1 MMTYGRPCSTR
12 WSMTPIRACALKPS
26 MFLSDPCST
35 TNRKRWRPTPRR
47 QCRQTVRKRL
57 SRWNAWFALW
67 NSCSTGIPAV
77 TCGCAARLPY
87 DKLALVKCSSRSEIV
102 STMDALF
109 QPRPFSVARRV
120 ALFPVLAMLFF
131 LAPLTPPAWAA
142 EAKEPLLTARTQ
154 PPDPGSQ
161 HASVVRSGT
170 MSTKDGLTLR
180 LTTDLGSVNII
191 QLEAGAAP
199 VVRYTVHIETDARGV
214 AAQQL
219 LDAYALKSKAI
230 SSGVEITG
238 MLPPQA
244 VRSADAQF
252 WVQFEVAVPR
262 GYSIDVNTEG
272 GDITT
277 GDIGGTAAL
286 HTQGGNIKTGRIGG
300 SGLRDA
306 SWGRSAAKLE
316 TEGEHIQVLDVA
328 GDLTAFTGGGHIN
341 VGNIA
346 GDASLRTGGGHIRA
360 GQIGGRA
367 ELETAGGN
375 ITVAHA
381 GNFVSVR
388 TGGGQID
395 FGEVRGSVHA
405 QTGGGGIRVMY
416 VSGPMELESSSGS
429 ICLTRV
435 AGALQAATSGGTIT
449 AWINPDSPAGGG
461 NVRLAGASQLAS
473 GNGEILVFLPRNL
486 AANIDATVTN
496 GGEHHI
502 EADPALHLI
511 VQGSANGSGP
521 LHATAVLN
529 GGGAPLKLRTTSGKI
544 RLQFLDSAIA
554 LHESL
559 VREQVDRLN
568 KRLTEIGFSQAPFP
582 FEVGPPV
589 PALPE
594 APAPIEAKT
603 DWLESWLVNL
613 EITFRGG
620 IAEDPD
626 DFQKRLVNFPK
637 PSYPVLAQRAGL
649 QGIVKLQVRVKK
661 DGSVEVQKLLEGDP
675 ALADAAIAV
684 VKQWRAKP
692 ASINGKQVEVISTVT
707 FNFQLH

>member
-1 MMTYGRPCSTR
+1 MKIHFYHR
-12 WSMTPIRACALKPS
+12 
-26 MFLSDPCST
+26 F
-35 TNRKRWRPTPRR
+35 
-47 QCRQTVRKRL
+47 
-57 SRWNAWFALW
+57 
-67 NSCSTGIPAV
+67 
-77 TCGCAARLPY
+77 
-87 DKLALVKCSSRSEIV
+87 
-102 STMDALF
+102 
-109 QPRPFSVARRV
+109 FSIARRV
-120 ALFPVLAMLFF
+120 ALSHVLAIVFF
-131 LAPLTPPAWAA
+131 LAPLAPPVFAA
-142 EAKEPLLTARTQ
+142 EAREAAAIEHTQ
-154 PPDPGSQ
+154 PADPGSQ
-161 HASVVRSGT
+161 HASVVRTGVL
-170 MSTKDGLTLR
+170 STKDALTLR
-180 LTTDLGSVNII
+180 LTTDLGSVNIV

-199 VVRYTVHIETDARGV
+199 VVRYTVRIETDARNS

-219 LDAYALKSKAI
+219 LDSYSLKAKSI
-230 SSGVEITG
+230 SSGVEING

-244 VRSADAQF
+244 ARSADAQF

-262 GYSIDVNTEG
+262 GYSVEVNTG
-272 GDITT
+272 AGDITT

-286 HTQGGNIKTGRIGG
+286 QTQGGNIKTGRIGA
-300 SGLRDA
+300 SGLREA

-316 TEGEHIQVLDVA
+316 TEGGHIQVLDVA

-341 VGNIA
+341 VANIA

-473 GNGEILVFLPRNL
+473 GNGDILVFLPRNL
-486 AANIDATVTN
+486 AANIDATVAN
-496 GGEHHI
+496 GDERHI
-502 EADPALHLI
+502 EADPALHLTI
-511 VQGSANGSGP
+511 QGSTNGSGP
-521 LHATAVLN
+521 VHAMAVLN
-529 GGGAPLKLRTTSGKI
+529 GGGAPLKLRTTAGKI
-544 RLQFLDSAIA
+544 RLQFLDSEVA

-559 VREQVDRLN
+559 IREQMDRLN
-568 KRLTEIGFSQAPFP
+568 KRLTENGFEAVSFSK
-582 FEVGPPV
+582 GPGSTSSIPT
-589 PALPE
+589 E
-594 APAPIEAKT
+594 MPAPSETKT
-603 DWLESWLVNL
+603 DWLESWLTSL

-620 IAEDPD
+620 VTEDPD
-626 DFQKRLVNFPK
+626 DFQKRLLNSPK
-637 PSYPVLAQRAGL
+637 PSYPALAQRAGL
-649 QGIVKLQVRVKK
+649 QGIVRLQVRVKK
-661 DGSVEVQKLLEGDP
+661 DGSVEVQKLLEGEP
-675 ALADAAIAV
+675 ALADAAIAA
-684 VKQWRAKP
+684 VKQWRGKP
-692 ASINGKQVEVISTVT
+692 ASINGKPVEVISTVT

>member
-1 MMTYGRPCSTR
+1 MN
-12 WSMTPIRACALKPS
+12 IRFHQS
-26 MFLSDPCST
+26 
-35 TNRKRWRPTPRR
+35 
-47 QCRQTVRKRL
+47 
-57 SRWNAWFALW
+57 
-67 NSCSTGIPAV
+67 
-77 TCGCAARLPY
+77 
-87 DKLALVKCSSRSEIV
+87 
-102 STMDALF
+102 LF
-109 QPRPFSVARRV
+109 YIARRV
-120 ALFPVLAMLFF
+120 ALFQVLGFLFSLAS
-131 LAPLTPPAWAA
+131 LAPPVFAA
-142 EAKEPLLTARTQ
+142 EAKEPAAIEPTRPA
-154 PPDPGSQ
+154 DPGSQ
-161 HASVVRSGT
+161 HASTARTGVLT
-170 MSTKDGLTLR
+170 TKDGLTLR
-180 LTTDLGSVNII
+180 LTTDLGSVNIV

-199 VVRYTVHIETDARGV
+199 VVRYTVHIETDARGP
-214 AAQQL
+214 AAKQL
-219 LDAYALKSKAI
+219 LDTYSLKAKTSP
-230 SSGVEITG
+230 SGVEIIG
-238 MLPPQA
+238 MLPQQA
-244 VRSADAQF
+244 ARSADAQF

-262 GYSIDVNTEG
+262 GYSVEVNTEA

-286 HTQGGNIKTGRIGG
+286 HTQGGNIKTGRIGA

-316 TEGEHIQVLDVA
+316 TEGGHIQVLDVA
-328 GDLTAFTGGGHIN
+328 GGLTAVTGGGHIN

-449 AWINPDSPAGGG
+449 AWINPDPPSGGG

-473 GNGEILVFLPRNL
+473 GNGDIIVYLPRNL
-486 AANIDATVTN
+486 AATIDATVSN
-496 GGEHHI
+496 GGERRI
-502 EADPALHLI
+502 EADPALHLAM
-511 VQGSANGSGP
+511 QASTSGSGP
-521 LHATAVLN
+521 VHAMAVLN

-544 RLQFLDSAIA
+544 RLQFLDSEIA

-559 VREQVDRLN
+559 IREQMDRLN
-568 KRLTEIGFSQAPFP
+568 KRLKENGFEAVSFSNGPGPASSIPTEM
-582 FEVGPPV
+582 
-589 PALPE
+589 PASS
-594 APAPIEAKT
+594 EAKT
-603 DWLESWLVNL
+603 DWLESWLMNL

-620 IAEDPD
+620 ITEDPG

-637 PSYPVLAQRAGL
+637 PAYPGLAQRAGL
-649 QGIVKLQVRVKK
+649 QGIVKLQVRIKK
-661 DGSVEVQKLLEGDP
+661 DGSIEVQKLLEGDP
-675 ALADAAIAV
+675 ALADAAIAA
-684 VKQWRAKP
+684 VKQWRGRP
-692 ASINGKQVEVISTVT
+692 ATINGKQVEVISTVT

>member
-1 MMTYGRPCSTR
+1 MKTCFHQKLYSIARRPAS
-12 WSMTPIRACALKPS
+12 AHL
-26 MFLSDPCST
+26 
-35 TNRKRWRPTPRR
+35 
-47 QCRQTVRKRL
+47 
-57 SRWNAWFALW
+57 
-67 NSCSTGIPAV
+67 
-77 TCGCAARLPY
+77 
-87 DKLALVKCSSRSEIV
+87 LALLV
-102 STMDALF
+102 
-109 QPRPFSVARRV
+109 SVAQLASPLFAGEAREPA
-120 ALFPVLAMLFF
+120 AL
-131 LAPLTPPAWAA
+131 
-142 EAKEPLLTARTQ
+142 EHTQ
-154 PPDPGSQ
+154 PLDPGSQ
-161 HASVVRSGT
+161 HASVARTGAL
-170 MSTKDGLTLR
+170 STRDGLTLR
-180 LTTDLGSVNII
+180 LTTDLGSVNIT
-191 QLEAGAAP
+191 QLEASAP
-199 VVRYTVHIETDARGV
+199 PEVRYTVHIETDARGS

-219 LDAYALKSKAI
+219 LDAYSLKARPV

-244 VRSADAQF
+244 ARSADAQF

-262 GYSIDVNTEG
+262 GYSVEVNSAA

-277 GDIGGTAAL
+277 GDIGGTASL
-286 HTQGGNIKTGRIGG
+286 QTQGGNIKTGRIGV
-300 SGLRDA
+300 SGIRDA
-306 SWGRSAAKLE
+306 AWGRSTAKLE
-316 TEGEHIQVLDVA
+316 TEGGHIQVLDVA

-381 GNFVSVR
+381 GSFVSVK

-449 AWINPDSPAGGG
+449 AWINPDSPSGGG

-473 GNGEILVFLPRNL
+473 GNGDIIVFLPRNL
-486 AANIDATVTN
+486 AANIDATVVN
-496 GGEHHI
+496 GGEHRI
-502 EADPALHLI
+502 EADPALHLTI
-511 VQGSANGSGP
+511 QPPSSAGP
-521 LHATAVLN
+521 SPVHAMAVLN
-529 GGGAPLKLRTTSGKI
+529 GGGAPLKLKTTAGKI
-544 RLQFLDSAIA
+544 RLQFLDSEIA

-559 VREQVDRLN
+559 IREQADRLN
-568 KRLTEIGFSQAPFP
+568 KRLTENGFEAVKFSN
-582 FEVGPPV
+582 G
-589 PALPE
+589 LGPE
-594 APAPIEAKT
+594 ASVATDNKDLTGSSEAKT
-603 DWLESWLVNL
+603 DWLDAWLMNL

-620 IAEDPD
+620 VAEDPA
-626 DFQKRLVNFPK
+626 DFQKRLINSPK
-637 PSYPVLAQRAGL
+637 PSYPALAQRAGL
-649 QGIVKLQVRVKK
+649 QGLVKLQVRVKK

-675 ALADAAIAV
+675 ALADAAISA

-692 ASINGKQVEVISTVT
+692 ALVNGKQVEVISTVT

>member
-1 MMTYGRPCSTR
+1 MN
-12 WSMTPIRACALKPS
+12 IRFHQS
-26 MFLSDPCST
+26 
-35 TNRKRWRPTPRR
+35 
-47 QCRQTVRKRL
+47 
-57 SRWNAWFALW
+57 
-67 NSCSTGIPAV
+67 
-77 TCGCAARLPY
+77 
-87 DKLALVKCSSRSEIV
+87 
-102 STMDALF
+102 LF
-109 QPRPFSVARRV
+109 YIARRV
-120 ALFPVLAMLFF
+120 ALFQVLGFLFSLAS
-131 LAPLTPPAWAA
+131 LAPPVFAA
-142 EAKEPLLTARTQ
+142 EAKEPAAIEPTRPA
-154 PPDPGSQ
+154 DPGSQ
-161 HASVVRSGT
+161 HASTARPGVLT
-170 MSTKDGLTLR
+170 TKDGLTLR
-180 LTTDLGSVNII
+180 LTADLGSVNIV

-199 VVRYTVHIETDARGV
+199 VVRYTVHIETDARGP
-214 AAQQL
+214 AAKQL
-219 LDAYALKSKAI
+219 LDTYSLKAKTSP
-230 SSGVEITG
+230 SGVEIIG
-238 MLPPQA
+238 MLPQQA
-244 VRSADAQF
+244 ARSADAQF

-262 GYSIDVNTEG
+262 GYSIEVNTEA
-272 GDITT
+272 GDVTT

-286 HTQGGNIKTGRIGG
+286 HTQGGNIKTGRIGA
-300 SGLRDA
+300 SGVRDA

-316 TEGEHIQVLDVA
+316 TEGGHIQVLDVA
-328 GDLTAFTGGGHIN
+328 GGLTAVTGGGHIN

-473 GNGEILVFLPRNL
+473 GNGDIIVFLPRNL
-486 AANIDATVTN
+486 AANIAATVTN
-496 GGEHHI
+496 GGERRI
-502 EADPALHLI
+502 EADPALHLT
-511 VQGSANGSGP
+511 VQVSANGSGQV
-521 LHATAVLN
+521 HAMGVLN
-529 GGGAPLKLRTTSGKI
+529 GGGAPLKLRTTAGKI
-544 RLQFLDSAIA
+544 RLKYLDSDVA
-554 LHESL
+554 LHQLL
-559 VREQVDRLN
+559 VSEQVDRLN
-568 KRLTEIGFSQAPFP
+568 KRLMENGFPPASFP
-582 FEVGPPV
+582 HEAT
-589 PALPE
+589 PAT
-594 APAPIEAKT
+594 PAPSEATTSPDPKT

-620 IAEDPD
+620 ITEDPG

-637 PSYPVLAQRAGL
+637 PAYPGLAQRAGL
-649 QGIVKLQVRVKK
+649 QGIVKLQVRIKK
-661 DGSVEVQKLLEGDP
+661 DGSIEVQKLLEGDP
-675 ALADAAIAV
+675 ALADAAIAA
-684 VKQWRAKP
+684 VKQWRGRP
-692 ASINGKQVEVISTVT
+692 ATINGKQVEVISTVT

>member
-1 MMTYGRPCSTR
+1 MN
-12 WSMTPIRACALKPS
+12 IRLHQRLFSCVRRGALFQAL
-26 MFLSDPCST
+26 FL
-35 TNRKRWRPTPRR
+35 
-47 QCRQTVRKRL
+47 
-57 SRWNAWFALW
+57 
-67 NSCSTGIPAV
+67 I
-77 TCGCAARLPY
+77 CAARLTP
-87 DKLALVKCSSRSEIV
+87 LVFAA
-102 STMDALF
+102 DA
-109 QPRPFSVARRV
+109 RET
-120 ALFPVLAMLFF
+120 
-131 LAPLTPPAWAA
+131 API
-142 EAKEPLLTARTQ
+142 EHTQ
-154 PPDPGSQ
+154 PAEPGSQ
-161 HASVVRSGT
+161 HASAVRTGVL
-170 MSTKDGLTLR
+170 STRDGLTLR
-180 LTTDLGSVNII
+180 LTTDLGSVNIV
-191 QLEAGAAP
+191 QLEAGAGP
-199 VVRYTVHIETDARGV
+199 VVRYTVHIETDARGT

-219 LDAYALKSKAI
+219 LDSYSLKAKSL
-230 SSGVEITG
+230 SSGVEITDA
-238 MLPPQA
+238 LPPQA
-244 VRSADAQF
+244 ARSADAQF
-252 WVQFEVAVPR
+252 WVQFEAAVPR
-262 GYSIDVNTEG
+262 GYSIEVNTEA
-272 GDITT
+272 GDINTA
-277 GDIGGTAAL
+277 DVGGTASL
-286 HTQGGNIKTGRIGG
+286 HTQGGNIKTGRIGV
-300 SGLRDA
+300 SGLHNA
-306 SWGRSAAKLE
+306 SWGRSVAKLE
-316 TEGEHIQVLDVA
+316 TEGGHIQVLDVA
-328 GDLTAFTGGGHIN
+328 GDLTAITGGGHIN

-367 ELETAGGN
+367 ELETVGGN

-435 AGALQAATSGGTIT
+435 GGALQAATSGGTIR

-473 GNGEILVFLPRNL
+473 GSGDIVVFLPRNL

-496 GGEHHI
+496 GGERHI
-502 EADPALHLI
+502 EADPALHLTM
-511 VQGSANGSGP
+511 QASTNGSGP
-521 LHATAVLN
+521 VHAMAVLN
-529 GGGAPLKLRTTSGKI
+529 GGGAPLKLKTTAGKI
-544 RLQFLDSAIA
+544 RLQFLDSEIA

-568 KRLTEIGFSQAPFP
+568 KRLTEIGFSQPPFP
-582 FEVGPPV
+582 GEVGPTA

-594 APAPIEAKT
+594 APIPPEAKA

-620 IAEDPD
+620 ITEDPG

-637 PSYPVLAQRAGL
+637 PSYPALAQRAGL

>member
-1 MMTYGRPCSTR
+1 MMMYDRPCSMR

-26 MFLSDPCST
+26 MFLSDLCST
-35 TNRKRWRPTPRR
+35 ANRKRWRPTPRR

-57 SRWNAWFALW
+57 SRWNAWFALS

-77 TCGCAARLPY
+77 TCGCAAPLPY
-87 DKLALVKCSSRSEIV
+87 GKLALVKCSSRPEIV
-102 STMDALF
+102 STMNALF
-109 QPRPFSVARRV
+109 QQRPFSVARRV
-120 ALFPVLAMLFF
+120 APFPVLAMLFF
-131 LAPLTPPAWAA
+131 LAPLTPPAWPA
-142 EAKEPLLTARTQ
+142 EAKEPPGTAPTE
-154 PPDPGSQ
+154 PSDPGSQ
-161 HASVVRSGT
+161 HASVVRNG
-170 MSTKDGLTLR
+170 MMGTKDGLTLR
-180 LTTDLGSVNII
+180 LTTDLGSVNIV
-191 QLEAGAAP
+191 QLESGAAP
-199 VVRYTVHIETDARGV
+199 VVRYTVHIETDARGA

-219 LDAYALKSKAI
+219 LDAYSLKAKAI
-230 SSGVEITG
+230 PSGVEITG

-244 VRSADAQF
+244 ARSADAQF

-262 GYSIDVNTEG
+262 GYSIEVSTEA
-272 GDITT
+272 GDIMT

-286 HTQGGNIKTGRIGG
+286 HTQGGNIKMGRIGG

-306 SWGRSAAKLE
+306 SLGRSAAKLE
-316 TEGEHIQVLDVA
+316 TEGGHIQVLDVV

-367 ELETAGGN
+367 ELETVGGN

-381 GNFVSVR
+381 GSYVSVR

-405 QTGGGGIRVMY
+405 QTGGGDIRVMY

-449 AWINPDSPAGGG
+449 AWINPDPPAGGG

-473 GNGEILVFLPRNL
+473 GNGDIIVFLPRNL
-486 AANIDATVTN
+486 AANIDAVVAN
-496 GGEHHI
+496 GDEHHI
-502 EADPALHLI
+502 EADPALHMTM
-511 VQGSANGSGP
+511 QASTNGSGTV
-521 LHATAVLN
+521 HGMAVLN
-529 GGGAPLKLRTTSGKI
+529 GGGVPLKLKTTAGKI
-544 RLQFLDSAIA
+544 RLQFLDSEVA

-559 VREQVDRLN
+559 IREQMDRLN
-568 KRLTEIGFSQAPFP
+568 KRLAENGFETVSFAKA
-582 FEVGPPV
+582 PV
-589 PALPE
+589 PSIPLPTS
-594 APAPIEAKT
+594 PDTKT
-603 DWLESWLVNL
+603 DWLESWLTSL
-613 EITFRGG
+613 EIKFRGG
-620 IAEDPD
+620 MTEDAD

-637 PSYPVLAQRAGL
+637 PSYPALAQRAGL
-649 QGIVKLQVRVKK
+649 QGFVKLQVRVKK
-661 DGSVEVQKLLEGDP
+661 DGSVEVQKLLEGEP
-675 ALADAAIAV
+675 ALADAAIAA

-692 ASINGKQVEVISTVT
+692 AWMNGKPVEVISTVT